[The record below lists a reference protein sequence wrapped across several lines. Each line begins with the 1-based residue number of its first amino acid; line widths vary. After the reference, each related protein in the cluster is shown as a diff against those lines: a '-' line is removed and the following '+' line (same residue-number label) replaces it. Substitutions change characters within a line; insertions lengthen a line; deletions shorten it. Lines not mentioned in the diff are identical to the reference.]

1 MNKKEIEIAERS
13 FDIIEKC
20 KDELLE
26 LCDGQSISMTLS
38 ILIAS
43 ADSLLETAKKIREK
57 ATERKDIWDLRKP
70 YRNPYEI
77 RGLQK

>member
-26 LCDGQSISMTLS
+26 LCDGQSISLTLS

-43 ADSLLETAKKIREK
+43 ADSLLETAKEISEK
-57 ATERKDIWDLRKP
+57 APERKVIWDLIKDVLRKP
-70 YRNPYEI
+70 
-77 RGLQK
+77 

>member
-13 FDIIEKC
+13 FDIIDKC
-20 KDELLE
+20 KVDLLK

-43 ADSLLETAKKIREK
+43 ADFLLETAKEIGG
-57 ATERKDIWDLRKP
+57 TGHERKDV
-70 YRNPYEI
+70 
-77 RGLQK
+77 

>member
-26 LCDGQSISMTLS
+26 LCDGQSISLTLS
-38 ILIAS
+38 ILIAC
-43 ADSLLETAKKIREK
+43 ADTLLEIAKEIRENH
-57 ATERKDIWDLRKP
+57 RKKRYLGF
-70 YRNPYEI
+70 N
-77 RGLQK
+77 

>member
-26 LCDGQSISMTLS
+26 LCDGQSISLTLS

-43 ADSLLETAKKIREK
+43 ADSLLETAKEIREK
-57 ATERKDIWDLRKP
+57 ATERKDIWDLNRPEIIYRKIN
-70 YRNPYEI
+70 R
-77 RGLQK
+77 RK

>member
-1 MNKKEIEIAERS
+1 MNKKEISERS

-20 KDELLE
+20 KDDLLK

-43 ADSLLETAKKIREK
+43 AYSLLETAKEIREK
-57 ATERKDIWDLRKP
+57 ATGRKDIWDL
-70 YRNPYEI
+70 I
-77 RGLQK
+77 RDVLRSG

>member
-43 ADSLLETAKKIREK
+43 ADSLLETATEIREK
-57 ATERKDIWDLRKP
+57 TTERKDIWDLIRNVLRKP
-70 YRNPYEI
+70 
-77 RGLQK
+77 

>member
-1 MNKKEIEIAERS
+1 MNKKEFEIAERS

-26 LCDGQSISMTLS
+26 LCVGQSISLTLS

-43 ADSLLETAKKIREK
+43 ADTLLETAKEIREK
-57 ATERKDIWDLRKP
+57 TPRKKRYLGF
-70 YRNPYEI
+70 N
-77 RGLQK
+77 

>member
-43 ADSLLETAKKIREK
+43 ADSLLETAKEIREK
-57 ATERKDIWDLRKP
+57 ATERKDIWDLIRDVLRKP
-70 YRNPYEI
+70 
-77 RGLQK
+77 

>member
-20 KDELLE
+20 KNELLE
-26 LCDGQSISMTLS
+26 LCDGQSISLTLS

-43 ADSLLETAKKIREK
+43 ADTLLETAKEIREK
-57 ATERKDIWDLRKP
+57 ATERKDIWDLIRDVLRKP
-70 YRNPYEI
+70 
-77 RGLQK
+77 

>member
-26 LCDGQSISMTLS
+26 LCDGQSISLTLS

-43 ADSLLETAKKIREK
+43 ADSLLETAKEIREK
-57 ATERKDIWDLRKP
+57 TTERKDIWDL
-70 YRNPYEI
+70 I
-77 RGLQK
+77 RDVLRSE